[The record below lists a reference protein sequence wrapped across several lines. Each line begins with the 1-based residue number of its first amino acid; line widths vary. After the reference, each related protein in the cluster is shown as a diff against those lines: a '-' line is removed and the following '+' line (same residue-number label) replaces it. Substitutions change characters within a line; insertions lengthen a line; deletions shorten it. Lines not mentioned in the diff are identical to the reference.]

1 MCGSR
6 LSSMD
11 KHYKFIIQALIIL
24 LLVGPL
30 QAQQVFQCDMMDAAF
45 YDDCCC
51 DDHNNCTDSDCDKVE
66 DSNKIPCCDEA
77 VELSINDKTADISKA
92 IKSLEFRT
100 GIDPP
105 AQIIL
110 KQNNLLQLSDT
121 FTFQTY
127 PKILIHHA
135 GSDTYL
141 ITQRLRI

>member
-1 MCGSR
+1 MSKRCR
-6 LSSMD
+6 
-11 KHYKFIIQALIIL
+11 YVVQALIIL

-30 QAQQVFQCDMMDAAF
+30 QAQQIFQCNMMDATF

-51 DDHNNCTDSDCDKVE
+51 DDHNNCADSDCDEEAVTNE
-66 DSNKIPCCDEA
+66 IPCCDTSIELSLNDEA
-77 VELSINDKTADISKA
+77 VDISKA

-110 KQNNLLQLSDT
+110 QQNNLFQLNYALV
-121 FTFQTY
+121 FQTY
-127 PKILIHHA
+127 PKVLIHPS